1 MSKESKH
8 AFGKKWMIGIGSLL
22 FVIICLWLV
31 YVAFFNRADNARLG
45 RIHSL
50 EELKNYDFSKGEI
63 GFSILD
69 DDGTPKVVMKE
80 DGERYEETIYYK
92 NGMKALERKNG
103 YGKAYWS
110 NGELFTEWSEDS
122 FGKPINGVA
131 AQFQISNEGFNG
143 FKFVLNE
150 YQDGQRIKKF
160 LDPALFG
167 GTPELVKEFEE
178 AGW

>member
-8 AFGKKWMIGIGSLL
+8 TMGKKWVIGMGFLL
-22 FVIICLWLV
+22 LIICLLLA
-31 YVAFFNRADNARLG
+31 YVWFFYRTDVPHVRRLAT
-45 RIHSL
+45 IDD
-50 EELKNYDFSKGEI
+50 LKNYDFSKGEL

-69 DDGTPKVVMKE
+69 DDGKPKVVMKE
-80 DGERYEETIYYK
+80 DGERYEQIIYYK
-92 NGMKALERKNG
+92 NGTKALERRNG
-103 YGKAYWS
+103 CGKAYWS

-122 FGKPINGVA
+122 LGKPINGVA

-150 YQDGQRIKKF
+150 YQEGQRVKEF